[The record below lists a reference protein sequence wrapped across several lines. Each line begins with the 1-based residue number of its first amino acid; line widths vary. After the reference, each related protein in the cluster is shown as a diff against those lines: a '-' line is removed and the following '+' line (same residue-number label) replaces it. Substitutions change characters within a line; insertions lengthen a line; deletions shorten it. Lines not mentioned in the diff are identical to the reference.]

1 MPAQREWFEKD
12 YYSVLG
18 VPETATE
25 KELTRAY
32 RKLAKQ
38 YHPDTNPGAEERFKD
53 ITAAYD
59 VVGDPAKRKEYDEV
73 RKLGPMAR
81 GIPGGFGGSGGS
93 GGGTTFRIDDLGDLG
108 DLFGGLGNFG
118 RSRRQRSGT
127 GPRRGEDVHARVHL
141 SFEDAIRGVTTAVHV
156 DGEAR
161 CETCHGSGA
170 APGSSPVTC
179 SRCGGSGVLAE
190 PQGLFSLSTICPQ
203 CKGRGT
209 TIDKPC
215 PTCRGTGVTKRG
227 REVKVRIPPG
237 VEDGQTIRVK
247 GRGEAGRNNGPSGDL
262 YVDVSVGRHPLFGR
276 RGRNL
281 TLEVPVTF
289 PEAAL
294 GTTVKVPTLDEPVS
308 LRIPPGTPSGK
319 TFRVKGRGV
328 PAGKRSAAGDLLVT
342 VVVTVPDKLTDEQR
356 AEVEQLALVLDGAPR
371 NYFEEAQD
379 K

>member
-1 MPAQREWFEKD
+1 VPPQREWFDKD

-18 VPETATE
+18 VSQNATE

-38 YHPDTNPGAEERFKD
+38 YHPDTNPGAEERFKE

-59 VVGDPAKRKEYDEV
+59 VVGDPEKRKEYDEV
-73 RKLGPMAR
+73 RKLGPMGAQMR
-81 GIPGGFGGSGGS
+81 GGFGGGPGNA
-93 GGGTTFRIDDLGDLG
+93 TFRIDDLGDLG
-108 DLFGGLGNFG
+108 DLLGGLGGFG
-118 RSRRQRSGT
+118 RSRRN
-127 GPRRGEDVHARVHL
+127 RGSQGASRGADIHARLHL
-141 SFEDAIRGVTTAVHV
+141 AFEDAIRGVTTAVHV

-179 SRCGGSGVLAE
+179 SRCGGRGVLDE
-190 PQGLFSLSTICPQ
+190 NQGLFSLNRVCPQ
-203 CKGRGT
+203 CNGRGT
-209 TIDKPC
+209 TVDKPC
-215 PTCRGTGVTKRG
+215 PTCRGTGITKRG

-262 YVDVSVGRHPLFGR
+262 YVEVSVDRHPLFGR

-289 PEAAL
+289 PEAVL
-294 GTTVKVPTLDEPVS
+294 GATVRVPTLDESVN
-308 LRIPPGTPSGK
+308 LKIPAGTSSGK
-319 TFRVKGRGV
+319 TFRVKNRGV
-328 PAGKRSAAGDLLVT
+328 PAGKRTPAGDLLVT
-342 VVVTVPDKLTDEQR
+342 TVVSVPDKVTDEQR
-356 AEVEQLALVLDGAPR
+356 TAVEQLASVLDSAPR
-371 NYFEEAQD
+371 AFLEEVEER
-379 K
+379 

>member
-1 MPAQREWFEKD
+1 
-12 YYSVLG
+12 
-18 VPETATE
+18 
-25 KELTRAY
+25 
-32 RKLAKQ
+32 
-38 YHPDTNPGAEERFKD
+38 
-53 ITAAYD
+53 
-59 VVGDPAKRKEYDEV
+59 
-73 RKLGPMAR
+73 
-81 GIPGGFGGSGGS
+81 
-93 GGGTTFRIDDLGDLG
+93 
-108 DLFGGLGNFG
+108 
-118 RSRRQRSGT
+118 
-127 GPRRGEDVHARVHL
+127 
-141 SFEDAIRGVTTAVHV
+141 
-156 DGEAR
+156 
-161 CETCHGSGA
+161 
-170 APGSSPVTC
+170 
-179 SRCGGSGVLAE
+179 
-190 PQGLFSLSTICPQ
+190 LFSLSTICPQ

-262 YVDVSVGRHPLFGR
+262 YVDVSVGRHALFGR

-294 GTTVKVPTLDEPVS
+294 GATVKVPTLDEPVS

-328 PAGKRSAAGDLLVT
+328 PAGKRSAAGDLLVSVG
-342 VVVTVPDKLTDEQR
+342 VVVPDKLTDEQR
-356 AEVEQLALVLDGAPR
+356 AAIEQLALVLEGAPR

>member
-18 VPETATE
+18 VPETASE

-38 YHPDTNPGAEERFKD
+38 YHPDTNPGAEERFKE

-81 GIPGGFGGSGGS
+81 GMPGGFGGSTGGA
-93 GGGTTFRIDDLGDLG
+93 TFRLDDLGDLG
-108 DLFGGLGNFG
+108 DLFGNLGNFG
-118 RSRRQRSGT
+118 RSRRQRST
-127 GPRRGEDVHARVHL
+127 AGPRRGEDVHARVHL
-141 SFEDAIRGVTTAVHV
+141 SFEDAIRGATTAVHV

-161 CETCHGSGA
+161 CATCHGSGA
-170 APGSSPVTC
+170 APGTSPVTC
-179 SRCGGSGVLAE
+179 PRCGGSGVLAE

-203 CKGRGT
+203 CNGRGT
-209 TIDKPC
+209 IIETPC

-262 YVDVSVGRHPLFGR
+262 YVDVTVGRHHLFGR
-276 RGRNL
+276 RARNL

-289 PEAAL
+289 AEATL
-294 GTTVKVPTLDEPVS
+294 GATVKVPTLDEPVS
-308 LRIPPGTPSGK
+308 LRIPAGTPSGK

-328 PAGKRSAAGDLLVT
+328 PAGKRSASGDLLVT
-342 VVVTVPDKLTDEQR
+342 VVVHVPTKLTDEQR
-356 AEVEQLALVLDGAPR
+356 AAVEQLALVMDGAPR
-371 NYFEEAQD
+371 DYFEEAQE
-379 K
+379 KK